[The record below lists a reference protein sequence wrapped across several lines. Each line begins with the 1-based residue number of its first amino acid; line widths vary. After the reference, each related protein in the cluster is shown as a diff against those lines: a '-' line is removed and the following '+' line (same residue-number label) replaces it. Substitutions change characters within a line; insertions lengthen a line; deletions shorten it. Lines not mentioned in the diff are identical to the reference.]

1 VVVLLSR
8 GEALVMIGP
17 RWALVPTLPYHQH
30 QPSPHH
36 HRPRSLSTSGPIGLT
51 DAHLQQRRAS
61 PREHWAKAGD
71 QPGKSGW

>member
-1 VVVLLSR
+1 MVVLLSR

-30 QPSPHH
+30 PTFAPSP
-36 HRPRSLSTSGPIGLT
+36 PPAFLSTSAPIGLT
-51 DAHLQQRRAS
+51 YAHIQQRRAS

-71 QPGKSGW
+71 QPGKSDW